1 MTTLHFNGNY
11 SWEAST
17 SIVSSGT
24 GGYCS
29 VHSIQKKDNESIK
42 GYVVKKTKRKNDNYL
57 EKSIKEE
64 IRILKELK
72 DLDCVPKI
80 EDNGNTSGYTW
91 YVMEELKPVKLE
103 DITSFSD
110 AFSIIENISVSLMHI
125 HEKNVAHRD
134 IKLENILLRKDGS
147 IVICDFGV
155 SVSPKTDKTLLPFPI
170 KIKRGINIPDELNKG
185 ELINSNESCIS
196 IFQKSDI
203 YLFGFV
209 ILEILLKSRWEDS
222 RKTLDV
228 FSNEIKKIWNIDNE
242 SIFLYKLV
250 KGCTEQQY
258 DKRYSAQDIKSYI
271 EKVKLCHK
279 GIITDEMRE
288 EIVSIKKESFIASYS
303 NNASSIYYSSDEQ
316 KDFIISYLN
325 SFDYDGLLLEWD
337 SMKLV
342 LSSGRIS
349 ENNVMELITKNNVIL
364 KFSVQE
370 LKLSPRKKSI
380 VCEIYTGESD
390 FDKSMSL
397 DFFIQREGVIK
408 KGNIVKICLQD
419 HI

>member
-1 MTTLHFNGNY
+1 MLNFKGNY

-29 VHSIQKKDNESIK
+29 VHSIQKKDNK
-42 GYVVKKTKRKNDNYL
+42 PVNGYVVKKTKNKNDNYL
-57 EKSIKEE
+57 EKSINEE
-64 IRILKELK
+64 IRILNELK

-80 EDNGNTSGYTW
+80 EDHGNTSGYTW

-155 SVSPKTDKTLLPFPI
+155 SVSLKTDKTLLPFPVR
-170 KIKRGINIPDELNKG
+170 IKRGINIPDELFKG
-185 ELINSNESCIS
+185 ELINSNDSCLS
-196 IFQKSDI
+196 IYQKSDI

-209 ILEILLKSRWEDS
+209 ILEILFKSRWEDS

-258 DKRYSAQDIKSYI
+258 DKRYSARDIKSYI

-288 EIVSIKKESFIASYS
+288 EIVSIKKESFILSTA
-303 NNASSIYYSSDEQ
+303 NNSKSVLYTIDEQ
-316 KDFIISYLN
+316 KSLIMNYLN
-325 SFDYDGLLLEWD
+325 SQNYYGLSFEWD
-337 SMKLV
+337 DVKVV
-342 LSSGRIS
+342 LSSGRIF
-349 ENNVMELITKNNVIL
+349 ENNVMELKTKNNEIFKFYVQDL
-364 KFSVQE
+364 KIYPQNKFIVGEIHTGKSVFND
-370 LKLSPRKKSI
+370 SI
-380 VCEIYTGESD
+380 G
-390 FDKSMSL
+390 L
-397 DFFIQREGVIK
+397 DYFIQRERVIK
-408 KGNIVKICLQD
+408 KGNIVKICL
-419 HI
+419 